1 MKRLAPKIPKVSKT
15 PATLTSASAQAE
27 PGEFADPSF
36 SGAVVAWQKQHGR
49 HALPW
54 QNTQDAYRIW
64 LSEIMLQQTQVS
76 AVIPYYQRFLLRF
89 PDVKSLAAAASEE
102 VMALWSG
109 LGYYSRARNLHRC
122 AQRVAAE
129 YGGVFPDD
137 PALLADLPGIGR
149 STAAAI
155 AAFAYGR
162 RAAILDG
169 NVKRV
174 FARTFGVEGFPGAK
188 PIEDQLWRR
197 AVDLLPLRDMESYT
211 QGLMDLGATLCTRSK
226 PACTRCPLMQRCVA
240 YATDRVAELP
250 VRKPKKAVPE
260 RSTAM
265 LVVADGDQVLLQ
277 QRPDSGIW
285 GGLLSLP
292 ECLLNAEADNDSD
305 DDLLQRDAE
314 IARVV
319 APFGVMQSCAP
330 LQAFSHV
337 FTHFKLQIAPYQV
350 LLQKRL
356 PNVGQHDFVWYPIR
370 QLADAPLPAPVKKLL
385 LAMFLREDL
394 FSV

>member
-1 MKRLAPKIPKVSKT
+1 MKRVVSHVSK
-15 PATLTSASAQAE
+15 AARTSMAGADASADA
-27 PGEFADPSF
+27 GEFADPSF
-36 SGAVVAWQKQHGR
+36 SGAVIGWQKKHGR

-54 QNTQDAYRIW
+54 QNTRDAYRIW

-89 PDVKSLAAAASEE
+89 PDVALLAAAASEE

-122 AQRVAAE
+122 AQRVAVE

-174 FARTFGVEGFPGAK
+174 FARTFGVEGFPGSK
-188 PIEDQLWRR
+188 PVEDRLWRR
-197 AVDLLPLRDMESYT
+197 AVDLLPQRDMESYT
-211 QGLMDLGATLCTRSK
+211 QGLMDLGATLCTRNK
-226 PACTRCPLMQRCVA
+226 PACERCPLMPRCVA
-240 YATDRVAELP
+240 YATGRVAELP
-250 VRKPKKAVPE
+250 VRKPKKVVPE
-260 RSTAM
+260 RSIAM
-265 LVVADGDQVLLQ
+265 LVVAHGDQILLQ

-292 ECLLNAEADNDSD
+292 ECVLNAEADNESD
-305 DDLLQRDAE
+305 EDLLRRDAE
-314 IARVV
+314 IARLVM
-319 APFGVMQSCAP
+319 PFGVMQSCAP

-350 LLQKRL
+350 LLQQRV
-356 PNVGQHDFVWYPIR
+356 PHVGQHDFVWYPLR